1 MDLTNSTTIL
11 LALRMVTDLTAIFLQ
26 AYSQL
31 SVSKSESTILNRRAN
46 IKIRIPLV
54 EM

>member
-1 MDLTNSTTIL
+1 MDLTNPTTHF
-11 LALRMVTDLTAIFLQ
+11 AITKNVNIHDSNIFAGL
-26 AYSQL
+26 SQL
-31 SVSKSESTILNRRAN
+31 SISKSESTILNRRAN